1 MSLGNFLT
9 GLIVGFFILSLY
21 TNLTNLDE
29 DTMAY
34 GYIIY
39 ITFLFFYV
47 FIFFINGM
55 VII

>member
-1 MSLGNFLT
+1 MSLGNFFV
-9 GLIVGFFILSLY
+9 GAIVGCFVLSIY

-29 DTMAY
+29 DIMTH